1 MGKLVYGKDQQRH
14 AYAHKGSA
22 VVFSY
27 HLFQNYILFLS
38 SMTRILEGVINS
50 PGLSKLLK

>member
-1 MGKLVYGKDQQRH
+1 MGKPVYGKDQQRH
-14 AYAHKGSA
+14 AYTHKGSA

-38 SMTRILEGVINS
+38 SMTKILEDVMKT